1 MKNIIYD
8 EWLPYSDYEKK
19 ECDIELHS
27 GKIIKHVYPNAGE
40 FNYMCGKIRLII
52 PESEVKN
59 IMYRRYYMENLCS
72 GNCNKK

>member
-1 MKNIIYD
+1 MNGYRIQIMK
-8 EWLPYSDYEKK
+8 KK
-19 ECDIELHS
+19 NVIL
-27 GKIIKHVYPNAGE
+27 
-40 FNYMCGKIRLII
+40 NYMCGKIRLII